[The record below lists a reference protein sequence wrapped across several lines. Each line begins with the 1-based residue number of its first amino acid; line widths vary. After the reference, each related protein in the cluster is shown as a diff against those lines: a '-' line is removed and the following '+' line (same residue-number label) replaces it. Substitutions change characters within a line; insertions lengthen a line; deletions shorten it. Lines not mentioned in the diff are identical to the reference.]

1 MPRRG
6 RDPYEVLGVQ
16 RSASDAELR
25 TAYRRLVQRH
35 HPDRNAGSAES
46 ARRFTEVQEA
56 YAQIQKLRAP
66 AAGAAPSQAQRRP
79 PGQPPRAAPGQPPRP
94 APSQPPRAAP
104 GQPPRPAPSQAQ
116 RRPPGQPPRQPPVQ
130 PAADPDVESRL
141 AELER
146 ELRAA
151 RLARERARDAARQA
165 ATSASAAAADGRQA
179 AGAPA
184 PGRASDEELGYFTTD
199 DSFSKIIAD
208 ARSELSDLYADA
220 RQQPIVKRVADLI
233 DELASR
239 LRE

>member
-1 MPRRG
+1 MPTRG

-16 RSASDAELR
+16 HSASDAELR

-35 HPDRNAGSAES
+35 HPDHNAGSAES
-46 ARRFTEVQEA
+46 ARRFTAVQEA

-66 AAGAAPSQAQRRP
+66 AADARRP
-79 PGQPPRAAPGQPPRP
+79 AD
-94 APSQPPRAAP
+94 
-104 GQPPRPAPSQAQ
+104 
-116 RRPPGQPPRQPPVQ
+116 QPPRQPPAQ
-130 PAADPDVESRL
+130 PASDPDVESRL
-141 AELER
+141 AELEH

-165 ATSASAAAADGRQA
+165 ATSASAAAADARQA
-179 AGAPA
+179 AGA

-220 RQQPIVKRVADLI
+220 RQQPVVKRVADLI

-239 LRE
+239 LKE

>member
-1 MPRRG
+1 MPTRG

-16 RSASDAELR
+16 HSASDAELR

-35 HPDRNAGSAES
+35 HPDHNAGSAES

-66 AAGAAPSQAQRRP
+66 AAGARRP
-79 PGQPPRAAPGQPPRP
+79 PGQPPRQPPHS
-94 APSQPPRAAP
+94 APS
-104 GQPPRPAPSQAQ
+104 QPPRPAPSQAQ
-116 RRPPGQPPRQPPVQ
+116 RRPPGPPPRQPPVQ
-130 PAADPDVESRL
+130 PASDPKVESRL

-146 ELRAA
+146 ELHAA

-165 ATSASAAAADGRQA
+165 ATSASAAAADARQA
-179 AGAPA
+179 AGAPR
-184 PGRASDEELGYFTTD
+184 RASDEELGYFTTD

-233 DELASR
+233 DDLASR
-239 LRE
+239 LKE